1 MGNPVF
7 SCIAGRNV
15 NWQSYSESNLEVFNE
30 IKHTW
35 TLWPMLQFWGRST
48 KEHVQVCLWNHFL
61 CDSTEGN
68 LDIYNKWTHKWSLI
82 YAHDENTMDDQN

>member
-1 MGNPVF
+1 M
-7 SCIAGRNV
+7 
-15 NWQSYSESNLEVFNE
+15 ES
-30 IKHTW
+30 
-35 TLWPMLQFWGRST
+35 
-48 KEHVQVCLWNHFL
+48 FL